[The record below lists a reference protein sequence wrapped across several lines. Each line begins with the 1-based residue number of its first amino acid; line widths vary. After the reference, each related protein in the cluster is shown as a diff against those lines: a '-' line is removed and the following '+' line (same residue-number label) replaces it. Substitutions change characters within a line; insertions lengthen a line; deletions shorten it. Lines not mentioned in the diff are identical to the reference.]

1 MSIDSAVPALPTE
14 KTINAKTSVLRLPRH
29 AASLPHNNIGKPMPI
44 KSMRATNPTSPL
56 VGNKYLV

>member
-14 KTINAKTSVLRLPRH
+14 KTINAQTSVLRLPRH

-44 KSMRATNPTSPL
+44 KSMRATNPT
-56 VGNKYLV
+56 